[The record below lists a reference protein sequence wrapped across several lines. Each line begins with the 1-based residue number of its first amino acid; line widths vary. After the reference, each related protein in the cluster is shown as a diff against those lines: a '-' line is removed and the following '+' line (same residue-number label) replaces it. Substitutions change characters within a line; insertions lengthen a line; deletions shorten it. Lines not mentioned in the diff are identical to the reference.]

1 MSVSF
6 DVPYALASSLEL
18 LTDTV
23 ASPGS
28 RFSGEGVKGL
38 RMGYLARFSGL

>member
-23 ASPGS
+23 ASPGA
-28 RFSGEGVKGL
+28 RFSGDKGL
-38 RMGYLARFSGL
+38 RMGYLGRFSGF

>member
-23 ASPGS
+23 ASPGA
-28 RFSGEGVKGL
+28 RFSGDTGL
-38 RMGYLARFSGL
+38 RMGFLEWFSGF